1 MVYIYIMYI
10 YVYIYINVQ
19 NFMDT
24 NNKIYVCMYF
34 IIILL
39 ARDAATKARLVAQR
53 KAKRAAGGVTLGR
66 GSITRFLVPRVPGVR
81 RRVFGK
87 RRASSF

>member
-1 MVYIYIMYI
+1 MYRI
-10 YVYIYINVQ
+10 SWIR
-19 NFMDT
+19 
-24 NNKIYVCMYF
+24 NKICVCMYF

-66 GSITRFLVPRVPGVR
+66 GSIIRFLVPRVPGVR